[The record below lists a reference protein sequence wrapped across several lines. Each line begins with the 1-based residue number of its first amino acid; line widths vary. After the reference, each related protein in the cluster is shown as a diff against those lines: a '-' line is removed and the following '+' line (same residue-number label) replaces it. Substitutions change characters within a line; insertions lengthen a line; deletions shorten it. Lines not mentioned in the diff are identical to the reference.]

1 MWGTVQDP
9 SERRKRELKHKVRIS
24 VSDRPQ
30 SNGAITCRS
39 VGIRERILHFLLGDR
54 QKVTVLIPGDS
65 VGEIA
70 ICEAEKGE
78 STDGKSKTDN

>member
-1 MWGTVQDP
+1 M
-9 SERRKRELKHKVRIS
+9 KHKVKIS
-24 VSDRPQ
+24 VSDRPCG
-30 SNGAITCRS
+30 NGVVTCRS
-39 VGIRERILHFLLGDR
+39 VGIRERILRFLLGDR

-78 STDGKSKTDN
+78 STDGKGKTGN